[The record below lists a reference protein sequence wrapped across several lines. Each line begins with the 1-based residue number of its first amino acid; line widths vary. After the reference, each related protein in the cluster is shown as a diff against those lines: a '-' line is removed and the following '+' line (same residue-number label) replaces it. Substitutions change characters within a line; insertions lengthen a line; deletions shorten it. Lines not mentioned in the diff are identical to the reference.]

1 MNDKRRRKYL
11 IQTSNVDADRREQ
24 LGTTNMRSVAA
35 WCPSAIRPTS
45 IYIFWQYFHISWTV
59 CSPVDVLRFADGA
72 FRRFSLCFVRISLVF
87 ERLLPSF
94 AVFWITEQTAYSIR
108 NGVEG
113 VAMVGPT
120 ELAHIFIIFSGH
132 CPESSRCHPVIGWRG
147 YHPSRSTKTSLQL
160 RDCDTPAQYAAII
173 FLLPITLLVLVE
185 QSVRRVCVCLSVC
198 PE

>member
-1 MNDKRRRKYL
+1 MNDRRRRKYL

-35 WCPSAIRPTS
+35 RCPSSPIRPTS

-59 CSPVDVLRFADGA
+59 CSPVDVLRFAAGA
-72 FRRFSLCFVRISLVF
+72 FRRFSPCFVRISLVF

-120 ELAHIFIIFSGH
+120 ELAHMFEIFSGH

-147 YHPSRSTKTSLQL
+147 YHPPDPPKQL
-160 RDCDTPAQYAAII
+160 RACDIPAQYAAII

-185 QSVRRVCVCLSVC
+185 QSVRRVCVCVSLCVQTI
-198 PE
+198 